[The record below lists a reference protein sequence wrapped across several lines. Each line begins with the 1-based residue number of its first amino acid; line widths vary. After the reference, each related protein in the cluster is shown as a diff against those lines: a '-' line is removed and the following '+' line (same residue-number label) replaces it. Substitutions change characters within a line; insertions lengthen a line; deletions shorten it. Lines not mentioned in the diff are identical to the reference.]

1 MKNVIKVLLVCYL
14 SIVSMTVNAATIN
27 GSFGIG
33 GALTATLAPLGAD
46 LSDVTAI
53 SLSSVFG
60 SAVNGVGDA
69 SNVTFF
75 SAGAGGSTV
84 SLAGLVPNVFF
95 TIEGWSFELTSLSII
110 DQASDLLTLKGAGR
124 LSGNGF
130 DTTDAIWS
138 FSTRSLN
145 SYDMSI
151 ETVITAVPVPAAV
164 WLFGSGLLG
173 LVGVARRKA

>member
-1 MKNVIKVLLVCYL
+1 MEQ
-14 SIVSMTVNAATIN
+14 
-27 GSFGIG
+27 
-33 GALTATLAPLGAD
+33 GAQ
-46 LSDVTAI
+46 
-53 SLSSVFG
+53 
-60 SAVNGVGDA
+60 
-69 SNVTFF
+69 VTFF
-75 SAGAGGSTV
+75 SDGAGGSTV
-84 SLAGLVPNVFF
+84 SLAGLVPPNVFF
-95 TIEGWSFELTSLSII
+95 TIGGWSFELTSLNII

-130 DTTDAIWS
+130 DATDATLS

-151 ETVITAVPVPAAV
+151 ETVITTVPVPAAV